1 MKNWMKYLSAGMLS
15 LLLVV
20 SAVAGC
26 SNESLDGDDTSAA
39 TATGA
44 VEETSAEDSAE
55 DSTEDSADV
64 PTHDAS
70 ATTPDGS
77 DEVSVPVTD
86 APTTEETVPDEIP
99 SGTPSGEDTSEAPV
113 TDPDSSATGES
124 ETDAPGTGESE
135 TATPETVVPETVA
148 PETDAPE
155 TDPAEE
161 TTAPLPDTIKLTFE
175 GTNLSGSPE
184 GAVVV
189 EDNAFAIVRAGTYE
203 LTGNLTGQLRV
214 RVEKTER
221 VTLIFNNFT
230 AYSSVNAPIYLVS
243 ADKVIIQLAE
253 GSVNRLTDAK
263 TYQFSD
269 PAETK
274 PNACLYAGCDLKIK
288 GKGTLIVEGNYNNG
302 IGCKKDLEITNGTIQ
317 VSAPN
322 NIIKGGNSVTISG
335 GKLTLSGGE
344 DAIKSDEEVKQG
356 KGYILISEDAVLD
369 ITCSDDAL
377 QAAQAVTVEATARLT
392 VFCGGDLVNCPGTVN
407 VADSAVTM
415 KP

>member
-15 LLLVV
+15 LLLAV
-20 SAVAGC
+20 SVFVSC
-26 SNESLDGDDTSAA
+26 SDETGGGEGTSAA
-39 TATGA
+39 TATGT
-44 VEETSAEDSAE
+44 VEEISGVET
-55 DSTEDSADV
+55 TEDSADG
-64 PTHDAS
+64 PTDGTNETAPDVSDATS
-70 ATTPDGS
+70 T
-77 DEVSVPVTD
+77 PVTNE
-86 APTTEETVPDEIP
+86 P
-99 SGTPSGEDTSEAPV
+99 
-113 TDPDSSATGES
+113 
-124 ETDAPGTGESE
+124 ETDAPE
-135 TATPETVVPETVA
+135 TA
-148 PETDAPE
+148 APE

-161 TTAPLPDTIKLTFE
+161 TTSPLPDTIRLTFE
-175 GTNLSGSPE
+175 GSGLNGAPE
-184 GAVVV
+184 GSVVV
-189 EDNAFAIVRAGTYE
+189 EDNAFTIVCAGTYE

-243 ADKVIIQLAE
+243 ADKVVIQLAE

-302 IGCKKDLEITNGTIQ
+302 IGCKKDLEITNGIIQ

-322 NIIKGGNSVTISG
+322 NIIKGNNSVTISG
-335 GKLTLSGGE
+335 GELTLSGGE

-356 KGYILISEDAVLD
+356 KGYILISEDAVID

-377 QAAQAVTVEATARLT
+377 QAAQAVTVEATVRLT
-392 VFCGGDLVNCPGTVN
+392 VSCGGDLVNCPGTVN